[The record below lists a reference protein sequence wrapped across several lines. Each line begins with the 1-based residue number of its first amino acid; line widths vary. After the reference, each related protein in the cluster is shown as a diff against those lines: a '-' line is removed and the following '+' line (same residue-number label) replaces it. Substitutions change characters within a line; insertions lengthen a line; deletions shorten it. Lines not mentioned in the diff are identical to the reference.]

1 MVDIQQNQ
9 AWEVEQ
15 EGINPFNNPTPGES
29 LTKNPDE
36 RFQWE
41 QQPMFSDVDEAIK
54 DIFLRIT
61 ERDALIELLNFFKN
75 RQPIEEMTQMILYRG
90 FTEGEYNVD
99 LMLLLVEPLMYV
111 IMSIAEEANI
121 DYNIDNDDIDE
132 PDEEEVEQTIS
143 LIQNEFANI
152 RKQIANK
159 KINSTNL
166 EGSVDRSLLNRVK
179 EEGPNIRESLLEKGE
194 EENE

>member
-9 AWEVEQ
+9 AREVEQ

-90 FTEGEYNVD
+90 FTKGEYNVD
-99 LMLLLVEPLMYV
+99 LMLLLVAPLMYLLIAICEEYDIEPV
-111 IMSIAEEANI
+111 IYEGM
-121 DYNIDNDDIDE
+121 DNDIAQ
-132 PDEEEVEQTIS
+132 EEDTDRAIESKPKPQV
-143 LIQNEFANI
+143 
-152 RKQIANK
+152 NK
-159 KINSTNL
+159 D
-166 EGSVDRSLLNRVK
+166 SVPSSLLARVK
-179 EEGPNIRESLLEKGE
+179 ELPSKEELGVGE
-194 EENE
+194 